1 MQKNVLKPSKP
12 GHVGIHWKALTEYSQ
27 MSTHVPGF
35 QSSGSGP
42 AANSRRILKLMLM
55 GILVP
60 EWLMVNP
67 SNAKA
72 TLI

>member
-1 MQKNVLKPSKP
+1 
-12 GHVGIHWKALTEYSQ
+12 

-35 QSSGSGP
+35 QLSGSAP

-72 TLI
+72 TFKIHLNPVILVFIGKLSRSTLR